1 MTSNL
6 QAQSSLYVRTP
17 FELFEF
23 YEQLPHDPARCSRKC
38 SSFHIWHRSADSLKM
53 VDSCQSAS
61 WSVLRWVADAS
72 WKRPYQRLKA
82 RHPPRI
88 GKKNYSKVRRKR
100 KLSTHRAEGFLLD
113 PSNLALVHLLEAEA
127 LAAEVFIECSQCE
140 SVANPNVANYQ
151 FLRRS
156 FPSLLSHLRRSYPQ
170 IPARSV
176 LYWKMILAIGNICT
190 LAIFSRPLRGR
201 NQLQHQCQHSW

>member
-61 WSVLRWVADAS
+61 WTVLRWVADAS

-82 RHPPRI
+82 RHRRALAR
-88 GKKNYSKVRRKR
+88 KNYSKLGRKR
-100 KLSTHRAEGFLLD
+100 KLSAARAERFLLD
-113 PSNLALVHLLEAEA
+113 PQNLAFVHLGEAGA
-127 LAAEVFIECSQCE
+127 LATEVLERCADKVE
-140 SVANPNVANYQ
+140 
-151 FLRRS
+151 FLVTDDEE
-156 FPSLLSHLRRSYPQ
+156 
-170 IPARSV
+170 AV
-176 LYWKMILAIGNICT
+176 VVV
-190 LAIFSRPLRGR
+190 
-201 NQLQHQCQHSW
+201 